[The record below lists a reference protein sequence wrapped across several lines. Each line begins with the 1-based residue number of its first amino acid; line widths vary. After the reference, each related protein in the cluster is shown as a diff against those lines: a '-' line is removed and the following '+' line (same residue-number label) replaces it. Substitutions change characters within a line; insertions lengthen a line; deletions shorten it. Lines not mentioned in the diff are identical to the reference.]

1 MIHLHYIQ
9 TSLYLSPSKRRVKRG
24 VSKKHTLCKK
34 EVALMKRI
42 MLVLTVVL
50 VMAAL
55 MVASAMPA
63 FAVGPGGP
71 CDPINDDL
79 DAAPEYVPAG
89 GADRLDFSSTGPTG
103 RPFGG
108 VQNIVFGCTNAPS
121 DNNH

>member
-1 MIHLHYIQ
+1 MPVTVVQSCKEGGKKH
-9 TSLYLSPSKRRVKRG
+9 TP
-24 VSKKHTLCKK
+24 KKHTLCKK

-63 FAVGPGGP
+63 FAAGVGAGGP
-71 CDPINDDL
+71 CDPINDDS

-89 GADRLDFSSTGPTG
+89 GADGLVFSSTGPTG

-108 VQNIVFGCTNAPS
+108 LQTIEFGCTNAPS
-121 DNNH
+121 LNDH